1 MKTLV
6 KLASTFFYA
15 GFFPKMPGTA
25 GSAAGLLL
33 AVLVSGNLAEY
44 LATLVMLVVLSI
56 LVIKPAEVL
65 FGKEDSGHIV
75 IDEVAGVMTALLLI
89 PVRPVPLILAF
100 MLFRAFDILK
110 PFPIRRLEGI
120 RSPFGVI
127 LDDIA
132 AGIYANLIMR
142 VVLIWL

>member
-1 MKTLV
+1 
-6 KLASTFFYA
+6 
-15 GFFPKMPGTA
+15 
-25 GSAAGLLL
+25 
-33 AVLVSGNLAEY
+33 
-44 LATLVMLVVLSI
+44 
-56 LVIKPAEVL
+56 
-65 FGKEDSGHIV
+65 
-75 IDEVAGVMTALLLI
+75 MTALFVNT
-89 PVRPVPLILAF
+89 VRPVPLILAF